1 MLLMIPCME
10 CQIQDGVPSGFTLVG
25 YQDSGR
31 YEFTCSKGHK
41 TVTILQAQKFEVL
54 FEIGANAIND
64 GYYREAVSSFASSLE
79 RFHEFSVRVL
89 LLKMQPDKPNLF
101 DETWKPMNDLSER
114 QSGAFI
120 ATWSVHYGEAP
131 SMLSGND
138 VNFRNKVIHKGKIP
152 TRGEAV
158 GFGQRALDL
167 ARKQISNL
175 RSDCENEIRQ
185 ETHRHLIA
193 ARAPGDKDLRI
204 STAGGMSIIGLAVA
218 EGHHARSLEEAL
230 VQVSHWRQILRG
242 LEGKTNLADSM
253 PIYNPDGSPYAGKS
267 KEK

>member
-64 GYYREAVSSFASSLE
+64 GYYREAVTSFASCLE
-79 RFHEFSVRVL
+79 RFCEFAMRVL
-89 LLKMQPDKPNLF
+89 LLKMQPGKPALF

-114 QSGAFI
+114 QLGAFI
-120 ATWSVHYGEAP
+120 ASWSAHYGEAP
-131 SMLSGND
+131 SLLSIKD

-152 TRGEAV
+152 TREEAV
-158 GFGQRALDL
+158 GFGQRVLDL
-167 ARKQISNL
+167 AREQISKL

-185 ETHRHLIA
+185 ETQRYLIA

-204 STAGGMSIIGLAVA
+204 STASGMSIIGLAVA
-218 EGHHARSLEEAL
+218 EGHHTRSLEEAL
-230 VQVSHWRQILRG
+230 VHVSKWREMLRG
-242 LEGKTNLADSM
+242 LDGKTNLTDGM
-253 PIYNPDGSPYAGKS
+253 PIYNVDGSPYLGKS